1 LATININQWLD
12 GCKFTKLHWVLFL
25 LSVVIIAF
33 DGYSLTTYGPTVP
46 LLMREWK
53 LSPTQA
59 GIIGSYALLGAAF
72 GAIGFGTIADKLGRK
87 TTIIICTILFAAAT
101 GLTGLATNPTVFG
114 TWRFVAGL
122 GLGGAMPNVVAVMTE
137 YSPMRLRAFMVAA
150 IFSGFQIGGVCGS
163 LFSIALFPVWGWRS
177 VYIIGFLPLLM
188 VPLCLKYFPD
198 SPYFYFDKNRTAQLR
213 SVLAKVR
220 PELTIENGAT
230 FEANRTGKASVA
242 ALFQDNRGLTTVAI
256 WVVVFMDFYMIFGLG
271 IWLPKLMMNAG
282 YALSAGL
289 WFSGAYFA
297 GAFFGILIAGRCADR
312 FGAKPVLFTCFSA
325 AFVVITLLA
334 FHPSTALIVV
344 LVAIAGGATSG
355 GQAVTIA
362 YAAVYYPPA
371 MRATG
376 QGFAF
381 GMGRFGAVFGPALAG
396 ILMSMKLSLLAS
408 FLGVSIPGLLAC
420 LALMFT
426 QDKYAFSA
434 IAAKSPAAQV
444 TAAK

>member
-1 LATININQWLD
+1 
-12 GCKFTKLHWVLFL
+12 
-25 LSVVIIAF
+25 
-33 DGYSLTTYGPTVP
+33 
-46 LLMREWK
+46 
-53 LSPTQA
+53 
-59 GIIGSYALLGAAF
+59 
-72 GAIGFGTIADKLGRK
+72 
-87 TTIIICTILFAAAT
+87 
-101 GLTGLATNPTVFG
+101 
-114 TWRFVAGL
+114 
-122 GLGGAMPNVVAVMTE
+122 
-137 YSPMRLRAFMVAA
+137 
-150 IFSGFQIGGVCGS
+150 
-163 LFSIALFPVWGWRS
+163 
-177 VYIIGFLPLLM
+177 
-188 VPLCLKYFPD
+188 
-198 SPYFYFDKNRTAQLR
+198 
-213 SVLAKVR
+213 
-220 PELTIENGAT
+220 LTIEQGAT
-230 FEANRTGKASVA
+230 FEAKRTGKASVA
-242 ALFQDNRGLTTVAI
+242 ALFQDHRGLTTVAI

-297 GAFFGILIAGRCADR
+297 GAFLGILLAGRCADR
-312 FGAKPVLFTCFSA
+312 FGAKPVLFTCFTA

-420 LALMFT
+420 VALMFT
-426 QDKYAFSA
+426 QDRYAFSA
-434 IAAKSPAAQV
+434 IAAKSPAAQAA
-444 TAAK
+444 AAK